1 MILKRTTGDGGVT
14 FEADWQSS
22 PTFRIAIVAC
32 FDVALLIKK
41 RDQPIHGDASI
52 TVYEGDCL
60 GAV

>member
-1 MILKRTTGDGGVT
+1 MFFGGKVTLT

-22 PTFRIAIVAC
+22 PTFRIAIVRG
-32 FDVALLIKK
+32 FNVALLIKK

-52 TVYEGDCL
+52 TVYEGDYL